1 MILERVMSTSSA
13 YVVRQIIRP
22 LLAALA
28 IGLLVLLSERLVRLL
43 DITLGKKNS
52 FTLVFEM
59 LGYLVPHY
67 LGLALPAS
75 LFLGLLFGFNKLSKA
90 SEVDA
95 FMASGIGLH
104 QLSRPV
110 LGLAVLF
117 TLAGVLIFG
126 YIQPHARYA
135 YRALVHTVKNVE
147 IFYLAEEGVFMQA
160 GTRTFILDKLSRR
173 DNRFERIFLFEDKGT
188 KGSETISATTGAL
201 IEVEGETRPVLRL
214 QQVHQLQVLGWP
226 SEERVDPLP
235 QSRVAEFKS
244 VDTPLGK
251 VRAVFFRL
259 RGNDEREMT
268 LGELIQH
275 QDSPPKGATKEDMRA
290 ELHRRIVSILTILI
304 LPILAIPFALGRRR
318 GQRAY
323 RFAVAL
329 VLLIAYNEIINQGAL
344 AVRVSGASP
353 YVALWLPFVALATFA
368 GWRYYRACFKLRS
381 DGLEPVFDRIAELV
395 RWCRH
400 QFGGFSRQM

>member
-226 SEERVDPLP
+226 SDERVEPLP

-353 YVALWLPFVALATFA
+353 YVALWLPFVALTTFA

>member
-1 MILERVMSTSSA
+1 MILNRILSTTSA
-13 YVVRQIIRP
+13 YVVRQVVRP

-52 FTLVFEM
+52 FTIVFEM

-67 LGLALPAS
+67 LGLALPAAF
-75 LFLGLLFGFNKLSKA
+75 FLGLLFGFNRLSKA

-104 QLSRPV
+104 QLTRPILV
-110 LGLAVLF
+110 LAVFF
-117 TLAGVLIFG
+117 TVVAIVIFG
-126 YIQPHARYA
+126 YVQPHARYA
-135 YRALVHTVKNVE
+135 YRALVHTVTSVE

-160 GTRTFILDKLSRR
+160 GSRTFILDKLSRR
-173 DNRFERIFLFEDKGT
+173 DNRFERIFLFEDKGAA
-188 KGSETISATTGAL
+188 GSETVSASSGAL
-201 IEVEGETRPVLRL
+201 IEVEGEQRPVLRL
-214 QQVHQLQVLGWP
+214 QQVHQLQVKGWP
-226 SEERVDPLP
+226 SPDTSQALP

-251 VRAVFFRL
+251 VRSVLFRL

-268 LGELIQH
+268 LDELIARRN
-275 QDSPPKGATKEDMRA
+275 DPPKGATLEDMRA
-290 ELHRRIVSILTILI
+290 ELHRRIVSILTILV
-304 LPILAIPFALGRRR
+304 LPMLAIPFALGRRR

-329 VLLIAYNEIINQGAL
+329 VLLIAYNEIIEQGAL
-344 AVRVSGASP
+344 AVRVQNASP
-353 YVALWLPFVALATFA
+353 YLALWLPFAALVAFSAF
-368 GWRYYRACFKLRS
+368 RYYRACFTLRS
-381 DGLEPVFDRIAELV
+381 DGLEPIIDRIADAA

-400 QFGGFSRQM
+400 QIVGVARQS

>member
-1 MILERVMSTSSA
+1 MILDRILSTSSA
-13 YVVRQIIRP
+13 YVIRQIVRP

-28 IGLLVLLSERLVRLL
+28 IGLLVLLSERMVRLL

-59 LGYLVPHY
+59 LSYLVPHY

-117 TLAGVLIFG
+117 TFAGVLIFG
-126 YIQPHARYA
+126 YVQPHARYA

-160 GTRTFILDKLSRR
+160 GSRTFILDKLSRR
-173 DNRFERIFLFEDKGT
+173 DNRFERIFLFEDKGA
-188 KGSETISATTGAL
+188 KGSETVSATTGAL

-214 QQVHQLQVLGWP
+214 EQVHQLQVLGWP
-226 SEERVDPLP
+226 AQERSEPLP
-235 QSRVAEFKS
+235 KSRVAEFKN

-268 LGELIQH
+268 LDELIEH
-275 QDSPPKGATKEDMRA
+275 QDTPPKGATKLDMKA
-290 ELHRRIVSILTILI
+290 ELHRRVVSILTILL

-329 VLLIAYNEIINQGAL
+329 ILLIAYNEIINQGAL
-344 AVRVSGASP
+344 AVRVQGASP
-353 YVALWLPFVALATFA
+353 YVALWLPFVALAAFS
-368 GWRYYRACFKLRS
+368 GWRYYRACFTLRA
-381 DGLEPVFDRIAELV
+381 DGLEPIFDRIGEFA

-400 QFGGFSRQM
+400 QVTDFSRQL

>member
-1 MILERVMSTSSA
+1 MILDRLLSTSSA
-13 YVVRQIIRP
+13 YVVRQIVRP

-59 LGYLVPHY
+59 LSYLVPHY

-75 LFLGLLFGFNKLSKA
+75 LFIGLLFGFNKLSKA
-90 SEVDA
+90 SELDA
-95 FMASGIGLH
+95 FMASGVGLH

-117 TLAGVLIFG
+117 SFAGVLIFG
-126 YIQPHARYA
+126 YVQPHARYA

-173 DNRFERIFLFEDKGT
+173 DNRFERIFLFEDKGD

-201 IEVEGETRPVLRL
+201 IEVDGEQRPVLRL
-214 QQVHQLQVLGWP
+214 EQVHRLQVLGWP
-226 SEERVDPLP
+226 KSEATATLP
-235 QSRVAEFKS
+235 TSRVTEFKS

-268 LGELIQH
+268 LGELIES
-275 QDSPPKGATKEDMRA
+275 QDNPPKGATLDDMRA
-290 ELHRRIVSILTILI
+290 ELHRRVVSMLTILL
-304 LPILAIPFALGRRR
+304 LPMLAIPFALGRRR

-329 VLLIAYNEIINQGAL
+329 VLLIAYNEIVNQGAL
-344 AVRVSGASP
+344 AVRVQGTSP
-353 YVALWLPFVALATFA
+353 YLALWLPFAALAVFSL
-368 GWRYYRACFKLRS
+368 WRYYRACFTLRS
-381 DGLEPVFDRIAELV
+381 DGLEPVFDRINEAA
-395 RWCRH
+395 RWCWHRVT
-400 QFGGFSRQM
+400 GLARQT